1 MSLSAANHAV
11 QLISRL
17 LQTDTA
23 TEPIC
28 DFGPQKPPIPTGL
41 DSRPLPRA
49 TPEACG
55 VSSRQV
61 AAFLEA
67 LRDDPTLRMHS
78 VLLLRRGQVF
88 CEAAFGPRDTQLPR
102 HTFSACKSVT
112 ALAVGLLMDDGLL
125 APEDRVANFFPE
137 ECGAVSR
144 RIFKDLTV
152 EDLLTMR
159 ASVLFNEAGSMA
171 RPDWVRAYFSVPGL
185 GEQGKRFQYN
195 SLNTYILSALVC
207 RLTGK
212 SLSAFLDERIFG
224 PLGIGDYAWEKSP
237 EGIEKGGW
245 GLYISPKNLAKLGL
259 LVQQEGMWEGRRLLS
274 ADFLRRATQAH
285 VSPPPELGDYD
296 YGWQIWVGRKEESFL
311 FNGMLGQNVLGLKR
325 SGILLVS
332 HAGNDESYQQS
343 RYFSLARQFF
353 DADFPDALPRD
364 GAGARALQKTL
375 DDLRATPGRLPRRGE
390 AEPFLG
396 RRFVAADHDAAS
408 TGLVPLL
415 LQAVENCYTP
425 GLEAVS
431 LGGTAQA
438 PELFYEER
446 DAVYHL
452 TVGLETPVRQSLLFR
467 GNAFQVAVQGRFTH
481 DDEENP
487 VLRIQIDFLETPS
500 TRILKLILTPQ
511 GPRLTQ
517 DETPGAAFVTAMAED
532 MGESAAF
539 RALATALVGT
549 PDPAY
554 LRYRIVRMFRPDLA
568 LTAEALE

>member
-11 QLISRL
+11 QLIARL

-28 DFGPQKPPIPTGL
+28 DFGPQKPPIPAGQ

-49 TPEACG
+49 TPEAYG
-55 VSSRQV
+55 VSSRRV

-78 VLLLRRGQVF
+78 VLLLRGGHVF
-88 CEAAFGPRDTQLPR
+88 CEAAFGPRDTKLPR

-112 ALAVGLLMDDGLL
+112 VLAVGLLMDDGLL
-125 APEDRVANFFPE
+125 SPDDKVVDFFPE
-137 ECGAVSR
+137 ACGAVSR

-159 ASVLFNEAGSMA
+159 ASVLFNEAGSMT

-185 GEQGKRFQYN
+185 SEQGKRFQYN
-195 SLNTYILSALVC
+195 SLNTYILSA
-207 RLTGK
+207 
-212 SLSAFLDERIFG
+212 
-224 PLGIGDYAWEKSP
+224 
-237 EGIEKGGW
+237 
-245 GLYISPKNLAKLGL
+245 
-259 LVQQEGMWEGRRLLS
+259 
-274 ADFLRRATQAH
+274 DFLRRATQAH
-285 VSPPPELGDYD
+285 VSPPSSLGDYD
-296 YGWQIWVGRKEESFL
+296 YGWQLWVGRKEESFL

-332 HAGNDESYQQS
+332 HAGNDETYQQS
-343 RYFSLARQFF
+343 RYFALARQFF
-353 DADFPDALPRD
+353 DADCPDALPRD
-364 GAGARALQKTL
+364 GAGTRALQRTL
-375 DDLRATPGRLPRRGE
+375 EDLRATPGRLPRRGE

-396 RRFVAADHDAAS
+396 RRFVAADPDAAS

-452 TVGLETPVRQSLLFR
+452 AVGLEAPVRQSLLFR
-467 GNAFQVAVQGRFTH
+467 GNAFLVAVQGRFTH

-517 DETPGAAFVTAMAED
+517 DETPGAAFVTAMADD

-554 LRYRIVRMFRPDLA
+554 LRYRIGRMFRPDLA

>member
-28 DFGPQKPPIPTGL
+28 DFGPQKPPIPTGR
-41 DSRPLPRA
+41 DGQPLPRA

-55 VSSRQV
+55 VSSHQV

-78 VLLLRRGQVF
+78 LLLLRRGQVF
-88 CEAAFGPRDTQLPR
+88 CEAAFGPRDTKLPR
-102 HTFSACKSVT
+102 QTFSACKSVT

-125 APEDRVANFFPE
+125 APGDKVVDFFPE
-137 ECGAVSR
+137 ECGPVGR
-144 RIFKDLTV
+144 RMFKDLTV
-152 EDLLTMR
+152 EHLLTMR

-185 GEQGKRFQYN
+185 SEQGKRFQYN
-195 SLNTYILSALVC
+195 SLNTYLLAALVC

-212 SLSAFLDERIFG
+212 SLSAFLDERIFR
-224 PLGIGDYAWEKSP
+224 PLCIGDYGWEKSP

-245 GLYISPKNLAKLGL
+245 GLYISPENLGKLGL
-259 LVQQEGMWEGRRLLS
+259 LVQQEGMWNGQRLLS
-274 ADFLRRATQAH
+274 ADFVRRATEAH

-296 YGWQIWVGRKEESFL
+296 YGWQIWVGRKEHSFL
-311 FNGMLGQNVLGLKR
+311 FNGMLGQNVLCMKD

-332 HAGNDESYQQS
+332 HAGNDETYQQS
-343 RYFSLARQFF
+343 HYFSLARQFF
-353 DADFPDALPRD
+353 AGDFPDALPRD
-364 GAGARALQKTL
+364 AAAARRLRKTL
-375 DDLRATPGRLPRRGE
+375 AALEATPGSLPRRGE
-390 AEPFLG
+390 AEAFLG
-396 RRFVAADHDAAS
+396 RRFAASDPAAAS

-415 LQAVENCYTP
+415 LQALGNSYTP
-425 GLEAVS
+425 GLEAIS

-452 TVGLETPVRQSLLFR
+452 AVGLEAPVRQSLFFH
-467 GNAFQVAVQGRFTH
+467 GNVFLVAVQGRFTH

-487 VLRIQIDFLETPS
+487 VFRIQIDFLETPS
-500 TRILKLILTPQ
+500 TRILKLTLTPQ
-511 GPRLTQ
+511 GPRLSQ
-517 DETPGAAFVTAMAED
+517 DETPGAAFVAAMAEQ
-532 MGESAAF
+532 MGDSAAF
-539 RALATALVGT
+539 RALAAALVGT
-549 PDPAY
+549 PDLAY
-554 LRYRIVRMFRPDLA
+554 LRYRIERVFRPTLA
-568 LTAEALE
+568 LTAVSLE

>member
-28 DFGPQKPPIPTGL
+28 DFGPQKPPIPAGQ

-49 TPEACG
+49 TPEAYG
-55 VSSRQV
+55 VSSRRV

-78 VLLLRRGQVF
+78 VLLLRGGHVF
-88 CEAAFGPRDTQLPR
+88 CEAAFGPRDTKLPR

-112 ALAVGLLMDDGLL
+112 VLAVGLLMDDGLL
-125 APEDRVANFFPE
+125 SPDDKVVDFFPE
-137 ECGAVSR
+137 ACGAVSR

-245 GLYISPKNLAKLGL
+245 GLYISPENLAKLGL
-259 LVQQEGMWEGRRLLS
+259 LVQQEGR
-274 ADFLRRATQAH
+274 
-285 VSPPPELGDYD
+285 
-296 YGWQIWVGRKEESFL
+296 
-311 FNGMLGQNVLGLKR
+311 
-325 SGILLVS
+325 
-332 HAGNDESYQQS
+332 
-343 RYFSLARQFF
+343 
-353 DADFPDALPRD
+353 
-364 GAGARALQKTL
+364 
-375 DDLRATPGRLPRRGE
+375 
-390 AEPFLG
+390 
-396 RRFVAADHDAAS
+396 
-408 TGLVPLL
+408 
-415 LQAVENCYTP
+415 
-425 GLEAVS
+425 
-431 LGGTAQA
+431 
-438 PELFYEER
+438 
-446 DAVYHL
+446 
-452 TVGLETPVRQSLLFR
+452 
-467 GNAFQVAVQGRFTH
+467 
-481 DDEENP
+481 
-487 VLRIQIDFLETPS
+487 
-500 TRILKLILTPQ
+500 
-511 GPRLTQ
+511 
-517 DETPGAAFVTAMAED
+517 
-532 MGESAAF
+532 
-539 RALATALVGT
+539 
-549 PDPAY
+549 
-554 LRYRIVRMFRPDLA
+554 
-568 LTAEALE
+568 